1 MFSQAKQKQE
11 RKKNK
16 RTKIK
21 PKRKK
26 KGKKKNEIKDRF
38 DSARFLIL
46 YGVSQQIHK
55 KINSIL

>member
-21 PKRKK
+21 PKKK

-46 YGVSQQIHK
+46 CGVSQQIHK
-55 KINSIL
+55 KINNIL